1 MAGYLGQLH
10 LTALSL
16 TLLALKWS
24 KHPTESLSAQS
35 FPVDEVPRAGLRVD
49 LITAKEERDASSDHK
64 EA

>member
-24 KHPTESLSAQS
+24 RRPTESLGAQS
-35 FPVDEVPRAGLRVD
+35 FLVDEVPRAGLRVD
-49 LITAKEERDASSDHK
+49 LITAKGERDASSDHK

>member
-24 KHPTESLSAQS
+24 RRPTENLGAQS
-35 FPVDEVPRAGLRVD
+35 FLVDEVPCAGLRVD